1 MAVTT
6 TGKSEEK
13 GQNISERKE
22 HSYAVQVNWTGNLG
36 PGTSGYRAYSRN
48 HEISADG
55 KPILPGSSDPNFR
68 GDPSRY
74 NPEDLLVSS
83 LSACHLLWYL
93 HLCAEAGIV
102 VLEYSDQASG
112 TMVETPDGGGHF
124 DEVVLKPTVLIGA
137 GGDAALA
144 ERLHERAHHLCF
156 IANSVNFPVH
166 CRPTVQVSE

>member
-1 MAVTT
+1 M
-6 TGKSEEK
+6 SEH
-13 GQNISERKE
+13 RE
-22 HSYAVQVNWTGNLG
+22 HSYTVQVTWTGNLG
-36 PGTSGYRAYSRN
+36 EGTRSYRAYSRN
-48 HEISADG
+48 HEISVVG
-55 KPILPGSSDPNFR
+55 KPVVLGSSDPNFR
-68 GDPSRY
+68 GDPARY

-93 HLCAEAGIV
+93 HLCSEAGIV

-124 DEVVLKPTVLIGA
+124 AEVVLKPTVLIAA
-137 GGDAALA
+137 GGDAGLA

-166 CRPTVQVSE
+166 CRPAVRVNE